1 MPIWA
6 KLMAARPYKWRRCSA
21 LLQDYFFKP
30 RGITLSRLK
39 IANIKIDE
47 LEAMRLCDVDDLDH
61 EDAAKRV
68 GVSRRT
74 IERLLNSGR
83 FKVVGALIKGYGI
96 QITYP
101 KYITFKKGGKKR

>member
-1 MPIWA
+1 
-6 KLMAARPYKWRRCSA
+6 MAARPYKWRKCST
-21 LLQDYFFKP
+21 LFRDYFFKP
-30 RGITLSRLK
+30 QGMSPSKNK
-39 IANIKIDE
+39 IANLKIDE

-61 EDAAKRV
+61 EDAAKKV

-101 KYITFKKGGKKR
+101 KYISFKKGGKKR